1 MDERKSIPSQIKI
14 QLENKQPGEIIFPGD
29 FLMFGSPEAIHTAL
43 SRLVDQKELVRLAK
57 GIYQKPKHDPIVGQ
71 VRPSLEAIAQAIAS
85 KERVVI
91 RPTGSYALNK
101 LGISTQVPTKV
112 IYLTNGNSRSIK
124 IGKGTL
130 TFKRATPKRLSIPDE
145 KLYLVAEAIIELGA
159 EKISKSTFEKLVDIL
174 RYEPLENIK
183 QSAKLAP
190 QAVARVLYKLADNLV
205 TND

>member
-1 MDERKSIPSQIKI
+1 MDERKSIPSQIKV
-14 QLENKQPGEIIFPGD
+14 QLENKEPGEIIFPGD
-29 FLMFGSPEAIHTAL
+29 FLMFGSSEAIHTAL
-43 SRLVDQKELVRLAK
+43 SRLVDQKELIRLAK

-71 VRPSLEAIAQAIAS
+71 VRPSLETIAQAIAS
-85 KERVVI
+85 KERVII

-145 KLYLVAEAIIELGA
+145 KLYLAVEAIIELGA

-190 QAVARVLYKLADNLV
+190 QAVARILYKLADNLV